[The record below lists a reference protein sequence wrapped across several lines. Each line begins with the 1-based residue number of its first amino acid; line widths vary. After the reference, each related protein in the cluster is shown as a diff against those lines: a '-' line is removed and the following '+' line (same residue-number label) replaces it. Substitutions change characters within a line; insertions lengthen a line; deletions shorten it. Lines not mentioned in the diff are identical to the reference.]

1 MWRKWLALSFA
12 LLRRRRNT
20 SATRPNKNFLQSSMN
35 ARQLEIDDVMKQHII
50 VLFGSA
56 IKVLRCDFDF

>member
-1 MWRKWLALSFA
+1 
-12 LLRRRRNT
+12 
-20 SATRPNKNFLQSSMN
+20 MN